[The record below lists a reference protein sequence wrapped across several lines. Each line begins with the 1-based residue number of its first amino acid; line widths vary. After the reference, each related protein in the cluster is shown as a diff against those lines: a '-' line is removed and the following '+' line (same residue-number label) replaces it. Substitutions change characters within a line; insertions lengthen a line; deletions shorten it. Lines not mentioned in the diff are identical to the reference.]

1 MKKSRYTDRRII
13 AILRQA
19 EAGTPVPELC
29 REHGM
34 SSAFPSRHGY
44 ECRLPR
50 CTRRR
55 DQNIH
60 SRFLLAQDQRI
71 SNVYSCRYAQKKT
84 FGNC

>member
-13 AILRQA
+13 AILKQA

-34 SSAFPSRHGY
+34 SSASPSHHGY

-55 DQNIH
+55 DKN
-60 SRFLLAQDQRI
+60 FLSLLF
-71 SNVYSCRYAQKKT
+71 YSLFYGCSCIVAPHRVRD
-84 FGNC
+84 